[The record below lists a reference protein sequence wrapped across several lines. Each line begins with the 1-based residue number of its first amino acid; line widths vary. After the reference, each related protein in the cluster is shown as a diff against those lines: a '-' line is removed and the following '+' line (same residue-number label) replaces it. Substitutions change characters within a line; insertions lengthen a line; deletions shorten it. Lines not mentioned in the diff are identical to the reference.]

1 MVKNVGISV
10 IIILTFLMA
19 YYCRLIFSSLLGF
32 EIQNEFV
39 DVLYFYVCWLIPIV
53 VVTGLIYGFRNLY
66 NVFGLSKG
74 FPIGILF
81 AFITVMP
88 MFISSAI
95 IGNVSTDIKLFSLF
109 HTTVL
114 AGFFEE
120 VFFRAFLFGILY
132 RKLKWGFIPAS
143 VLGAF
148 FFGLGHIY
156 QGNNVLHTI
165 GVFFVT
171 AIGAAWFAW
180 LYVEWENNLWV
191 PIFLHIF
198 MNFSWIFFEV
208 GSNALGGVFI
218 NIFRAVTIALTILI
232 TILYHKKN
240 GLKIKKRN
248 LLINE
253 VY

>member
-1 MVKNVGISV
+1 
-10 IIILTFLMA
+10 
-19 YYCRLIFSSLLGF
+19 
-32 EIQNEFV
+32 
-39 DVLYFYVCWLIPIV
+39 
-53 VVTGLIYGFRNLY
+53 
-66 NVFGLSKG
+66 
-74 FPIGILF
+74 
-81 AFITVMP
+81 
-88 MFISSAI
+88 
-95 IGNVSTDIKLFSLF
+95 
-109 HTTVL
+109 
-114 AGFFEE
+114 
-120 VFFRAFLFGILY
+120 
-132 RKLKWGFIPAS
+132 
-143 VLGAF
+143 
-148 FFGLGHIY
+148 
-156 QGNNVLHTI
+156 
-165 GVFFVT
+165 
-171 AIGAAWFAW
+171 AWFAW

>member
-1 MVKNVGISV
+1 MVKNVGISI

-39 DVLYFYVCWLIPIV
+39 DVLYSYFCWLFPIV
-53 VVTGLIYGFRNLY
+53 VVTGVIYGFKNLF

-74 FPIGILF
+74 FLIGILF

-109 HTTVL
+109 HSTVL
-114 AGFFEE
+114 AGFIEE
-120 VFFRAFLFGILY
+120 LFFRAFLFGILF

-143 VLGAF
+143 VLGAL

-208 GSNALGGVFI
+208 GSDALGGILI

-232 TILYHKKN
+232 TIFYHKKN
-240 GLKIKKRN
+240 GLKIKKSN
-248 LLINE
+248 LLTNQ